1 MPAIKRCPT
10 CKRSKR
16 KAIEEQRTKKEI
28 CGFPQKDCYFYDE
41 IKNALEKRNNI
52 KAVKK
57 EKKKVAIKVEKKG
70 KTKINIIKK

>member
-16 KAIEEQRTKKEI
+16 KAIEEQRAKKEL

-41 IKNALEKRNNI
+41 IKNALEKSNNI
-52 KAVKK
+52 KAIKK
-57 EKKKVAIKVEKKG
+57 EKKKKPIRVEKKTK
-70 KTKINIIKK
+70 KTIRAYKK